1 MNERVLK
8 RLKEYLDFPDG
19 KFTDEHIVKTYEG
32 SELESRMERDI
43 AIEDFGKTIE
53 RMLLSWKDKELT
65 NQQVSKTDVIRE

>member
-32 SELESRMERDI
+32 SSIEGQIKLSIAFQDLGVALEDLRKAADRM
-43 AIEDFGKTIE
+43 FS
-53 RMLLSWKDKELT
+53 SWKDN
-65 NQQVSKTDVIRE
+65 NQSTSK

>member
-32 SELESRMERDI
+32 S
-43 AIEDFGKTIE
+43 AIEGQIKLSIAFQDLGVALEDLGKAAD
-53 RMLLSWKDKELT
+53 RMFSSWKDN
-65 NQQVSKTDVIRE
+65 NQSTSK

>member
-32 SELESRMERDI
+32 S
-43 AIEDFGKTIE
+43 AIEGQIKLSIAFQDLGVALEDLGKAAD
-53 RMLLSWKDKELT
+53 RMFSSWKDNNNST
-65 NQQVSKTDVIRE
+65 SK